1 MAENTLASGEA
12 ALAQAQA
19 QLVNA
24 EKNLSYTRVSSP
36 VNGVMG
42 TVPFRV
48 GALVGPSMTTPL
60 TTVSDIS
67 EMYVYFSMTEKQLL
81 DLIRQDS
88 SSRRILERM
97 PAV

>member
-1 MAENTLASGEA
+1 MASNEA
-12 ALAQAQA
+12 ALAQAKA

-24 EKNLSYTRVSSP
+24 EKNLSYTNVISP

-42 TVPFRV
+42 KVPFRV
-48 GALVGPSMTTPL
+48 GALVGPSTATPL

-67 EMYVYFSMTEKQLL
+67 EMYAYFSMTEKQLL

-88 SSRRILERM
+88 SSANILKRM
-97 PAV
+97 PGS